1 VTGGPPS
8 QRFDISIYAN
18 IALMTSGAIIQKS
31 RRMAGL
37 SQAELARRLGTTP
50 SVLSR
55 WENNQVEPAFAAVIR
70 AVEACELTLV
80 EVLREPEVDPHDVS
94 LLDTTLALTPDERLQ
109 RVIDYAR
116 FVRAGREALQGR

>member
-1 VTGGPPS
+1 
-8 QRFDISIYAN
+8 
-18 IALMTSGAIIQKS
+18 
-31 RRMAGL
+31 MAGL

-55 WENNQVEPAFAAVIR
+55 WENNQVEAAFAAVVG

-80 EVLREPEVDPHDVS
+80 EVLREPEVDPHDVA

-116 FVRAGREALQGR
+116 FVRAGREALHDR